1 MAWPLTRLGMRQAF
15 LTALANIAEGATVR
29 SGAVS
34 HHAVYAALADPEQ
47 RLCVFRGR
55 DGMARALCSVYACF
69 VTLFLGG
76 CFRGHEQRRIP
87 TQSFIC
93 GGMAVTPD
101 GSRLLLTD
109 QNNDCI
115 RLYAVADGTHL
126 GNVSLQFLHPGRI
139 FVARDGYI
147 FVADTGNNRVQVL
160 TPHLVFSCVFGAFVL
175 SSPTCVCAS
184 DDIVVANSS
193 GKICAF
199 ARGDGALLWEF
210 QGISSWGVSSLAVT
224 LKHVV
229 VQWFARQT
237 PERVSIFSLEGTLLG
252 AATTGGFE
260 TLGPIVCSASG
271 EFAAAAESNRT
282 LSLGTAAGLRETF
295 VLPSVASYV
304 AVHGDTVF
312 VRLFRD
318 DCVVVLT

>member
-1 MAWPLTRLGMRQAF
+1 MRHAF
-15 LTALANIAEGATVR
+15 LTALANVADGADVRDTVGNVV
-29 SGAVS
+29 GAV
-34 HHAVYAALADPEQ
+34 LTDPQ
-47 RLCVFRGR
+47 RRLCVFRGR
-55 DGMARALCSVYACF
+55 DDMARALCSVYACF

-109 QNNDCI
+109 QNYDCI

-126 GNVSLQFLHPGRI
+126 GDVFGSTEALQFCNPGRI
-139 FVARDGYI
+139 FVARDGFI

-160 TPHLVFSCVFGAFVL
+160 TPHLVFSGFVGAFVL

-184 DDIVVANSS
+184 DDMVVANSGS
-193 GKICAF
+193 KICVF
-199 ARGDGALLWEF
+199 ARGGGALLWEF
-210 QGISSWGVSSLAVT
+210 QGNRWGVSSLART
-224 LKHVV
+224 LGHVV
-229 VQWFARQT
+229 VQWFDHES
-237 PERVSIFSLEGTLLG
+237 PERVCIFSLEGTLLG
-252 AATTGGFE
+252 AATTAGLK
-260 TLGPIVCSASG
+260 TVGPIVCSASG
-271 EFAAAAESNRT
+271 EFAAAESNNT
-282 LSLGTAAGLRETF
+282 LRLGTLAGLCETF

-304 AVHGDTVF
+304 AVHGDAVF